1 MSHFSLFLQELF
13 NRRPAEMQP
22 PGKSEKEEQAKARP
36 ARLPLFLPGFSLRWH
51 ALAERLTCCFS
62 PGAGTEVRGAQ
73 MGAKKI
79 GVVTGGSGLIGGTI
93 VNFYKTRFPDTVDI
107 RAPSSKKMSI
117 RSEADIRRYLN
128 DVNPDFVINA
138 AMARLSSDGQMAYEV
153 NYLGPVNLARA
164 ANALNIPYIHISSS
178 ATLPPGENL
187 REEDTLPLTPH
198 LSNYAKSKLMAEL
211 TLKRMAEQEGLDYTC
226 IRLAI
231 VYGAHDHKIQGFH
244 RLFFSIADE
253 SMPVLF
259 TKKNTLHSY
268 SNARK
273 LPFFINHVL
282 ANRAEFSGK
291 TYNFV
296 DKNPVDL
303 ANLILTIKA
312 YLQLN
317 QPKEIYVPYWL
328 ANSGKK
334 CLDTAAQG
342 PQTNRPEGNH
352 AAGTDVSRQFLQTAD
367 PFDPKAPGILI
378 RRPDA
383 RGNHFHP
390 PAGTGRL
397 LPDPLEP
404 REPDL
409 HLPGKLRPGKIAQ
422 PHLRPQSRA
431 SYRRGTFPGY
441 RSVPRHA
448 EKNGI
453 GTGCCHRKLTGN

>member
-1 MSHFSLFLQELF
+1 
-13 NRRPAEMQP
+13 
-22 PGKSEKEEQAKARP
+22 
-36 ARLPLFLPGFSLRWH
+36 
-51 ALAERLTCCFS
+51 
-62 PGAGTEVRGAQ
+62 
-73 MGAKKI
+73 MGSKKI

-128 DVNPDFVINA
+128 DVSPDFVVNA
-138 AMARLSSDGQMAYEV
+138 AMARLNSDGQMAYEV

-164 ANALNIPYIHISSS
+164 ANALDIPYIHISSS

-187 REEDTLPLTPH
+187 REEDTLPLTPN

-211 TLKRMAEQEGLDYTC
+211 TLKCMAEQEGLDYTC

-259 TKKNTLHSY
+259 TKKHTLHSY

-273 LPFFINHVL
+273 LPFLINHAL
-282 ANRAEFSGK
+282 ANRAEFRGR

-303 ANLILTIKA
+303 ASLILTIKA

-317 QPKEIYVPYWL
+317 QPKEIYVPYWM
-328 ANSGKK
+328 ASSGKK
-334 CLDTAAQG
+334 CLDTLLRVLRRIGLKATMPPELMFLDNFYK
-342 PQTNRPEGNH
+342 PQTLSPQRLQESSFVDPMPGETIFTRLPELVVYYLTRWSHENLISTFRESFDKEKSLNH
-352 AAGTDVSRQFLQTAD
+352 TFSHNPEYLV
-367 PFDPKAPGILI
+367 
-378 RRPDA
+378 DA
-383 RGNHFHP
+383 VHS
-390 PAGTGRL
+390 
-397 LPDPLEP
+397 
-404 REPDL
+404 
-409 HLPGKLRPGKIAQ
+409 Q
-422 PHLRPQSRA
+422 
-431 SYRRGTFPGY
+431 
-441 RSVPRHA
+441 
-448 EKNGI
+448 GI
-453 GTGCCHRKLTGN
+453 GPFPDMQKKMALAPDDATAN